1 MSKTRS
7 IKRSTGRKPKYEE
20 VPPEEFYEMWK
31 QAEPLATIYRMANG
45 QLMTLGKQLS
55 EQEARRV
62 AYFLVEQY
70 AIEWNMTV
78 EEYIFRMLRE
88 NENDK
93 GNS

>member
-20 VPPEEFYEMWK
+20 VPPEEFLQEIEGA
-31 QAEPLATIYRMANG
+31 QTLATIYRMQNG
-45 QLMTLGKQLS
+45 QLGTIGLQLS